1 MEVANELIGQYGYF
15 AVFILLSLG
24 IVGLPIP
31 DEALMTL
38 IGYFTHI
45 GTLNYELAI
54 IISFSG
60 TFLGMLISYMIG
72 KKAGKPLLDRFGKW
86 IGMKGNNLIKV
97 ESWIRKFGPYS
108 LLIAYFIPG
117 VRHLTF
123 YCCGIAH
130 MKLRKYLLYGGI
142 GAFIWCFV
150 FITMGKVLNLIGV

>member
-15 AVFILLSLG
+15 AVFLLLSLG

-45 GTLNYELAI
+45 GTLNYQLAI
-54 IISFSG
+54 LISFSG
-60 TFLGMLISYMIG
+60 TFIGMMISYMIG
-72 KKAGKPLLDRFGKW
+72 KKAGRPLIDRFGKW
-86 IGMKGNNLIKV
+86 IGLKEKRFLKV
-97 ESWIRKFGPYS
+97 ESWIKKFGPYS
-108 LLIAYFIPG
+108 LLIASFIPG

-130 MKLRKYLLYGGI
+130 MRLRIYLMYGGI
-142 GAFIWCFV
+142 GALMWCFV
-150 FITMGKVLNLIGV
+150 FITIGKLLNIMGV